1 MKVVGST
8 CNAVGV
14 KLLTNVYSSR
24 INGEFN
30 GWDGSSVYTL
40 TNGQTWQQA
49 SWYWVWS
56 YKWSPEVLV
65 YYDFGWKMKVD
76 DLKSVSVRRIYGW

>member
-14 KLLTNVYSSR
+14 KLLSNVYSSR
-24 INGEFN
+24 INGTFN
-30 GWDGSSVYTL
+30 GWDGNSMYTL

-49 SWYWVWS
+49 SWYWYWS
-56 YKWSPEVLV
+56 WKYRPEVLV
-65 YYDFGWKMKVD
+65 YYDSGWKMKVD
-76 DLKSVSVRRIYGW
+76 DLKAVSVRRIYGW